1 MTRPIVVVDSVN
13 VPGRCHSPRLQSY
26 RSRSRA
32 TLTASLPV
40 ELQVISPRDR
50 EHQQEPWRIA
60 LRHRHW
66 IGAIFLGLVS
76 SCLLVSFGIHK
87 TILFHEQQSGDG
99 DLIHYLLTGGS
110 ASGSGLGLMQRGE
123 SVGPYL
129 SLRRGRRLLGSDPP
143 KRQPR
148 SQTTDAHEENDNE
161 IEEEDEES
169 GLIEIVHI
177 VYTRFMQFQP
187 DLVELGRARLE
198 TFRTFCLPSMVHQT
212 SSNYLWIIHA
222 DPGLNPEIK
231 GALIDMVSPYS
242 NFLLVG
248 SNSFPSNFRK
258 TAVADLL
265 SDPSKQLWSGDIRL
279 ARMGYEASLKW
290 PVLETRLD
298 ADDGLHNYF
307 VELVQKEAVLSLG
320 EKCGAI
326 NEESGYQVDQEQF
339 IPVQERQQISPLV
352 EQGQWKMYCAFTSME
367 WQPLNPFPH
376 DHLPLQDS
384 NRLYGYVVGV
394 ATPYC
399 QTPGLTIG
407 YCPDMSFTDI
417 PNVPHHKLLQTVPEC
432 PDDEK
437 LPTKCVKRLKML
449 SPASIRARTITSHG
463 MMNVMVSEGE
473 TREVYRYVANQ
484 MEKQDV
490 LWSGIEEYM
499 HITKEDSAR
508 AKDYIK
514 SHQAAIAADNLKGQ
528 CTKGHSCKHSTQEV
542 LQNLAQK

>member
-1 MTRPIVVVDSVN
+1 
-13 VPGRCHSPRLQSY
+13 
-26 RSRSRA
+26 
-32 TLTASLPV
+32 
-40 ELQVISPRDR
+40 
-50 EHQQEPWRIA
+50 
-60 LRHRHW
+60 
-66 IGAIFLGLVS
+66 
-76 SCLLVSFGIHK
+76 
-87 TILFHEQQSGDG
+87 
-99 DLIHYLLTGGS
+99 
-110 ASGSGLGLMQRGE
+110 MQRGK

-129 SLRRGRRLLGSDPP
+129 PLRRGRRLLGSVPP

-148 SQTTDAHEENDNE
+148 SQTTDAHEEDDNE
-161 IEEEDEES
+161 IEEEDEGS

-187 DLVELGRARLE
+187 DLIELGRARLE

-222 DPGLNPEIK
+222 DPDLNPEIK

-326 NEESGYQVDQEQF
+326 NEEGGHQIDHERL
-339 IPVQERQQISPLV
+339 PVQERQQLSTLV

-376 DHLPLQDS
+376 DNSSLQDS
-384 NRLYGYVVGV
+384 NRSFGYVVGV

-417 PNVPHHKLLQTVPEC
+417 PNAPHHKLLQTVPEC
-432 PDDEK
+432 PDEEK

-484 MEKQDV
+484 IEKQDV

-499 HITKEDSAR
+499 HITKKDSAR

-542 LQNLAQK
+542 LQNLAKKEKIAAE